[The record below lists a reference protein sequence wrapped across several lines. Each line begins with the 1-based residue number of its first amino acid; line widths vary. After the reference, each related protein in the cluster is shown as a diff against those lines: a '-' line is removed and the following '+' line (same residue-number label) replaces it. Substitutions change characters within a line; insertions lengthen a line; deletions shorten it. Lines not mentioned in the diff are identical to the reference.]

1 MKRAHAMPFGAAVL
15 PGGGVRFALWAPILE
30 EVVLEYGFDDGTVS
44 LPMVRDAK
52 GWHRLV
58 VAQAQADHRYRYRL
72 PSGQRVP
79 DPASRFNPADVHG
92 ASVVIDP
99 CAYGWQDQAWRGRP
113 WHEVVLYELHLGT
126 FTPEGSF
133 AAARQRLAQLV
144 ELGVTAVELMP
155 LADFAGRRNW
165 GYDGVLPFAPD
176 AAYGTPDELKAL
188 VDAAHG
194 LGLAVLLDVVYN
206 HFGPEGNYLHLCCP
220 QFFNS
225 ACQTPWGAAINF
237 DGPQSRTVRDFFI
250 HNALYWLEEFH
261 FDGLRV
267 DAVHAIRDNSQPH
280 IVREICAALRGGPG
294 RERQVHV
301 VLENDAN
308 QASLLQR
315 DAHGAPH
322 AGTAQWNDDLHHAVH
337 VLTTG
342 ETDGYYAD
350 FALAPVAQLGRALAQ
365 GFIYQGQPSPYRHG
379 ALRGEP
385 SAGLPLNAFVSF
397 VQSHDQVGNRAFGE
411 RIHALGDPVL
421 LRAVFACVL
430 LSPHTPMLFM
440 GDEFAAT
447 TPFLYFCDFGPELA
461 QAVSR
466 GRREEF
472 RRFAAFTEEAARAR
486 IPDPNAEATFL
497 ASKLD
502 WNERDTPEH
511 REWWSAMKHLLALRQ
526 RCLVPLLASPCGIG
540 RFRCTGDT
548 LWVEWTLGEFSA
560 EPLGP
565 QWRLLAHFGPKPVG
579 GVTKPAGSVI
589 YALGTHGD
597 SASTLQLARGAVY
610 VTLQKTNANHV

>member
-1 MKRAHAMPFGAAVL
+1 MKRVHTMPFGAAVL
-15 PGGGVRFALWAPILE
+15 PGGGVRFALWAPTLD
-30 EVVLEYGFDDGTVS
+30 EVVLEYGFDDGTVA

-72 PSGQRVP
+72 PNGQRVP
-79 DPASRFNPADVHG
+79 DPASRCNPADVHG
-92 ASVVIDP
+92 ASMVIDP
-99 CAYGWQDQAWRGRP
+99 CAYAWQDQAWRGRP

-144 ELGVTAVELMP
+144 ELGITAVELMP

-165 GYDGVLPFAPD
+165 GYDGVLPFAPA
-176 AAYGTPDELKAL
+176 AAYGTPDQLKAL

-194 LGLAVLLDVVYN
+194 LGLVVLLDVVYN

-220 QFFNS
+220 PFFNP
-225 ACQTPWGAAINF
+225 ARQTPWGAAIHF

-250 HNALYWLEEFH
+250 HNALYWVDEFH
-261 FDGLRV
+261 FDGLRL
-267 DAVHAIRDNSQPH
+267 DAVHAIRDESPVH
-280 IVREICAALRGGPG
+280 IVREICAALHSGPG
-294 RERQVHV
+294 RQRQVHV

-308 QASLLQR
+308 QASLLER
-315 DAHGAPH
+315 DPLGAPR
-322 AGTAQWNDDLHHAVH
+322 AATAQWNDDLHHAVH

-365 GFIYQGQPSPYRHG
+365 GFIFQGQPSAYRQG
-379 ALRGEP
+379 ALRGES

-397 VQSHDQVGNRAFGE
+397 VQSHDQVGNRALGE

-472 RRFAAFTEEAARAR
+472 RRFSAFSEETARAC
-486 IPDPNAEATFL
+486 IPDPNDAATFL

-511 REWWSAMKHLLALRQ
+511 REWWAGIKLLLELRQ
-526 RCLVPLLASPCGIG
+526 RCLVPLLASFCGTG

-548 LWVEWTLGEFSA
+548 LWVEWALGHRSG
-560 EPLGP
+560 EPQCP
-565 QWRLLAHFGPKPVG
+565 QWCLLAHFGCGPVG
-579 GVTKPAGSVI
+579 GVAKPAGGAI
-589 YALGTHGD
+589 YSLGTHAD

-610 VTLQKTNANHV
+610 VTLQKAHHHV